1 MSEIGAP
8 EIEPPGLG
16 HRTYQGARRL
26 ASAVNRGLD
35 LPFRLPTLPAVPSS
49 TTYLVYRRRNA
60 AVVAA
65 LLRDAEAA
73 GGAAH
78 LWALDEPAPELAP
91 WTRGSGPEPKFPLL
105 RKMIGDHPPRPG
117 DVVVVADDDVRFRR
131 GSLGRFLALMAAAG
145 LDLAQPPHAGPR
157 NISHLITVGRAR
169 TLARLTTFVEIG
181 PIFALS
187 PRLFDRW
194 LADLDGVAMGWGLEA
209 RWGLY
214 PREGY
219 RLGIIDAVT
228 IRHLGKVGIA
238 YDRPEAVAERDAM
251 LAAAGLTSIE
261 ELAVTLDRWPRGT
274 AVAPWLETPA
284 RVPE

>member
-1 MSEIGAP
+1 MPDLEQ
-8 EIEPPGLG
+8 PGLG
-16 HRTYQGARRL
+16 YRAYHGARRL
-26 ASAVNRGLD
+26 ASAANRGLD

-65 LLRDAEAA
+65 LLRQVEAA
-73 GGAAH
+73 GGVAH
-78 LWALDEPAPELAP
+78 LWALDEPAPELAS
-91 WTRGSGPEPKFPLL
+91 WTRGCGPEPKFPLL
-105 RKMIGDHPPRPG
+105 RRMIEENPPRPG
-117 DVVVVADDDVRFRR
+117 DAVAIADDDVRFRR
-131 GSLGRFLALMAAAG
+131 GSFGRFLAVMAAAG

-194 LADLDGVAMGWGLEA
+194 RADLDGVAMGWGLEA
-209 RWGLY
+209 RWGAY

-219 RLGIIDAVT
+219 RLGIVDAVT
-228 IRHLGKVGIA
+228 IRHLGRVGVA

-274 AVAPWLETPA
+274 GIAPWLGTAAGVQE
-284 RVPE
+284 